1 MESTILKRKF
11 FEFSNLKLSYLDSES
26 LKSKETILLTH
37 ANGYSAFCYRYLL
50 EYLSDRYRVI
60 ALDFA
65 GHGDSEGTNNF
76 KNWFFLRDQILKLI
90 SIENLNSIIGIG
102 HSMGGASQILTY
114 KKIPDLFKKLILF
127 DPTVLSKK
135 AYLYKL
141 FFGLPIAK
149 NASKRRAEF
158 KSLELIRRSFKK
170 FPAFMNWNA
179 EVFEDYLISCFE
191 KYENGYRLKCSPK
204 IEEKHFLSPSFLN
217 YLEYGKLKVETH
229 IIIPKIYEVCSPK
242 KAKQLSSGNS
252 SSSYEVNP
260 ELSHFFPFEKTEFTK
275 SRVDQFLN

>member
-26 LKSKETILLTH
+26 KESKETILLTH
-37 ANGYSAFCYRYLL
+37 ANGYSAYCYRYLL
-50 EYLSDRYRVI
+50 EYLSNRYRVL

-65 GHGDSEGTNNF
+65 GQGDSEGTLNF
-76 KNWFFLRDQILKLI
+76 KDWFFLRDQILELI
-90 SIENLNSIIGIG
+90 KKENLNSIIGIG
-102 HSMGGASQILTY
+102 HSMGGASQILAY
-114 KKIPDLFKKLILF
+114 KKNPELYKKLILF

-135 AYLYKL
+135 AYLYKF

-179 EVFEDYLISCFE
+179 EVFEDYLNSCFE
-191 KYENGYRLKCSPK
+191 KFSEGYRLKCSPQM
-204 IEEKHFLSPSFLN
+204 EEKHFLSPSFFN
-217 YLEYGKLKVETH
+217 YIKYDKLKIETH
-229 IIIPKIYEVCSPK
+229 VMIPKDYEVCSPQ
-242 KAKQLSSGNS
+242 KAKELSSGNPN
-252 SSSYEVNP
+252 SSYEVNA

-275 SRVDQFLN
+275 SRVEQFLN